1 MSEDILFCTGG
12 GCTAKHGPNLLNK
25 ILSKLPPSEDE
36 NLLVGFD
43 SSDDAAV
50 YRLRSDLALISTVDF
65 FPPMVEDPFLFGQIA
80 AANALSD
87 VYAMGGIPKTALN
100 LLCFPEKTDANL
112 IGRILEGG
120 SQKVAEAGAVLAG
133 GHSIMDDGIK
143 YGLSVTGIVHPDKI
157 WKNNG
162 CQEGDLLLLTKPLGA
177 GILCT
182 AQRLQVFDLASPREV
197 PEKQTPAGGESPF
210 FSAVKSMTTLNRYAA
225 EILLDYPVHACTD
238 VTGFGLLGHLS
249 EMLSDRH
256 SAVLDKNSLPL
267 LPRARDL
274 AEQFYITAAGQRNRS
289 HLENRVSFSTEDFA
303 LEEILYDPQ
312 TSGGLLAALPPSAA
326 PKALERIL
334 GLGLPCGIIGEIG
347 PKKPKTI
354 YL

>member
-12 GCTAKHGPNLLNK
+12 GCTAKHGPMLLNR
-25 ILSKLPPSEDE
+25 ILSKLPPSADP

-50 YRLRSDLALISTVDF
+50 YRLSDELAFISTVDF
-65 FPPMVEDPFLFGQIA
+65 FPPMVEDPYLFGQIA

-87 VYAMGGIPKTALN
+87 IYAMGGVPKTALN
-100 LLCFPEKTDANL
+100 LLCFPEKADANL

-120 SQKVAEAGAVLAG
+120 SQKVTEAGAVLAG
-133 GHSIMDDGIK
+133 GHSIMDEGIK
-143 YGLSVTGIVHPDKI
+143 YGLSVTGLVHPDKI
-157 WKNNG
+157 WKNND
-162 CQEGDLLLLTKPLGA
+162 CREGDLLLLTKPLGT

-182 AQRLQVFDLASPREV
+182 AQRLRVFDSAPAGKTSASPFY
-197 PEKQTPAGGESPF
+197 Q
-210 FSAVKSMTTLNRYAA
+210 AVRSMTTLNRYAA

-249 EMLSDRH
+249 EMLSDRF
-256 SAVLDKNSLPL
+256 SAVLHKDGLPL
-267 LPRARDL
+267 LPEALNL

-289 HLENRVSFSTEDFA
+289 HLENRISFSEPDFS

-312 TSGGLLAALPPSAA
+312 TSGGLLAALPPTAA
-326 PKALERIL
+326 QEALLRIR
-334 GLGLPCGIIGEIG
+334 GLGLACGIIGRIG

-354 YL
+354 YI